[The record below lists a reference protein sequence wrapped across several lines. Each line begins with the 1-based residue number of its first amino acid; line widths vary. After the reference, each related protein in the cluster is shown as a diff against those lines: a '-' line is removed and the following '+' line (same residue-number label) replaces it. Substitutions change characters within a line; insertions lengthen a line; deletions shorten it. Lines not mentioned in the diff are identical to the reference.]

1 MMSLDLL
8 RMLALM
14 FTGLAL
20 VPSGAHLMELPNKMK
35 LSRDEYLTA
44 QRLYR
49 GWAFVGGVVVA
60 ALVAT
65 FALAVAMKS
74 QPGAFQAA
82 IVAFACVAA
91 TQLVFWVF
99 TFPVNRRTA
108 NWTIVPDEWQ
118 TLRDR
123 WEYSHAASA
132 ILNLAAFIAAS
143 LAVIWGRIG

>member
-8 RMLALM
+8 RMLAVV

-44 QRLYR
+44 QRRYR
-49 GWAFVGGVVVA
+49 GWSVVGGVVVA

-108 NWTIVPDEWQ
+108 NWT
-118 TLRDR
+118 
-123 WEYSHAASA
+123 
-132 ILNLAAFIAAS
+132 
-143 LAVIWGRIG
+143 